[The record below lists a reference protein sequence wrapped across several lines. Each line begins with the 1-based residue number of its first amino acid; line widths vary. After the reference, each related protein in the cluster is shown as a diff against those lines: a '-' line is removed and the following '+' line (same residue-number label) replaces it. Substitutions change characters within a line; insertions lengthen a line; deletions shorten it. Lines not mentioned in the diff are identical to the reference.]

1 MKKIFVII
9 LSLLFISNC
18 SLNKVINHHGTH
30 FLDKK
35 EKELM
40 VLKTNKNDILKF
52 LGPPSTESYFD
63 DEMWIYIERK
73 TSGTKISNLGRKELL
88 INNVLLLEFNNI
100 GLLSSKKL
108 YDKDDINKLKFD
120 PNRTGI
126 NYSRNNK
133 MYKFFYS
140 MRQKIDDPLGKKR
153 RKVNKN

>member
-1 MKKIFVII
+1 M
-9 LSLLFISNC
+9 
-18 SLNKVINHHGTH
+18 
-30 FLDKK
+30 
-35 EKELM
+35 
-40 VLKTNKNDILKF
+40 
-52 LGPPSTESYFD
+52 GPPSTESYFD

-88 INNVLLLEFNNI
+88 INNVLLLEFNNM

-108 YDKDDINKLKFD
+108 YDKDDINKLKID

-133 MYKFFYS
+133 LYNFFYS